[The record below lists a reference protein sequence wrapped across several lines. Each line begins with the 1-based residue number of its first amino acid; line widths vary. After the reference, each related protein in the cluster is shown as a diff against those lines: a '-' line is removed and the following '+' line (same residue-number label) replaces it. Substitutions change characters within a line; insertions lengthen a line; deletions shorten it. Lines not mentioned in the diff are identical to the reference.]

1 MQCPR
6 CNTENR
12 EQAKFCV
19 NCGARLVLACPQC
32 GTELPAS
39 GKFCDACGVQVTA
52 RPPEVREEPAALDTI
67 AERLQ
72 RLVPKEFAERLLATR
87 GQVGHERRMVTILF
101 SDIKGS
107 TAMAENLDPED
118 VMEIMD
124 GAFDV
129 LIEPIY
135 RYEGTLARLMGDAI
149 LAFFGAPIAH
159 EDDPE
164 RACRAALEII
174 EGAQRY
180 AARLEE
186 ERGISGFNVRVGINT
201 GLVVVGEVGSDL
213 RVEYTAMGDAVNL
226 AARMESAAEPGT
238 ILITEETH
246 KLIAPL
252 FETKPLGP
260 VEVKGKAEP
269 VSVYRVLAS
278 KVAFGKLRGIVGLES
293 PLVGREVEFGA
304 LREAVE
310 RLRAGVGGVATLVG
324 EAGIGKSRLV
334 AELRRGAV
342 TARLRWME
350 GRCLSYGTSIAYL
363 LWLDVLRG
371 LLGVTVEDSPVAV
384 RDALR
389 ERVRTLCPEHFE
401 SVYPYLGRLM
411 SLPLEAEDEAGIR
424 DLEGEKLKSGTFR
437 AMETLIQCA
446 AGERPLALVCE
457 DLHWADP
464 TSMELL
470 ERLLALTD
478 RAPLLILCVLRPQT
492 EHGSWRLKETAAR
505 LYRHRH
511 TDLWL
516 DPLSAAE
523 SERLVGNLLRVEDLP
538 PKLKWRILSH
548 AEGNP
553 FYVEEVIR
561 SLIDSGAIEQDEATG
576 RWQATQDM
584 SSIPIPDTLQGVLM
598 ARIDRLQ
605 EEAKRVLQL
614 AAVIGRIFFYRVLAA
629 IAQEERELDG
639 HLITLQR
646 EEMIRERAR
655 LPELE
660 YIFKHELTREAAYN
674 GLLKKQR
681 RIFHCQVAEALERL
695 FPDRIDEQVGLL
707 AHHWE
712 RAGEAEKAMEY
723 LLRAG
728 DQARLAYAH
737 QEAIDYYQRALAFLK
752 EQGEHE
758 RAARTM
764 MKLGL
769 THHTA
774 FDFERARRVYEEGF
788 ALWQRVGEMEPAL
801 PPPPAP
807 HALRMK
813 WYDPRTLDPTMAR
826 DTASAGVTYE
836 LFSGLVEFTP
846 ETGIVPEVARSWEVL
861 EGGCKYIFHL
871 RDDVRW
877 TDGTPV
883 TAGDFEY
890 AWKRV
895 LNPATGALW
904 LQLLYDIKG
913 ARAFHEGEVD
923 DPDHVGVRALDEV
936 TLVVELEKPTSYF
949 LLLLAWW
956 VPRPIPRHVV
966 EEHGEAWTEVENIVT
981 YGPFKLESWRRGESM
996 VLVRNPEYRGRF
1008 TGNVQ
1013 RVELSLLMEESDPLE
1028 MYEANDLDILDL
1040 DDLAPLE
1047 KDRARQRHAGEYLS
1061 GPLPNTTHVGFNVSR
1076 SPFDDPR
1083 VRRAFVMATDRKTL
1097 ADVILRGYEF
1107 PATGGFVPPGI
1118 PGHSAGIGLPYDP
1131 EQARQLLAEA
1141 GYPGGRGFPA
1151 VEAHAFYF
1159 QPHGDYLQTQ
1169 WRENLGVEIAW
1180 QTVEWEVFWDRL
1192 LPASPY
1198 IFQGSWI
1205 AGFPDPM
1212 SFLEKCPM
1220 RQDAGWQNEA
1230 YDGLIEETRQVTDQ
1244 GERMKLCGQADRILI
1259 EEAAVMP
1266 LIYGRSHLLVKPWV
1280 RRFPTSPVRWWFW
1293 KDVIIEPH

>member
-1 MQCPR
+1 MECPQCD
-6 CNTENR
+6 TENR
-12 EQAKFCV
+12 EGAKFCRK
-19 NCGARLVLACPQC
+19 CRASLALNCPQC
-32 GTELPAS
+32 GMESLPDAM
-39 GKFCDACGVQVTA
+39 FCDACGAQVGA
-52 RPPEVREEPAALDTI
+52 PQSEVEEPGAPALDK
-67 AERLQ
+67 ALQ
-72 RLVPKEFAERLLATR
+72 RLVPREFAERLLATR
-87 GQVGHERRMVTILF
+87 GQVGKERRTVTILF
-101 SDIKGS
+101 SDVKGS
-107 TAMAENLDPED
+107 TAMAEKLDPED
-118 VMEIMD
+118 WVEIME

-135 RYEGTLARLMGDAI
+135 RYEGTLVRLMGDAI

-226 AARMESAAEPGT
+226 AARMESAAEAGT
-238 ILITEETH
+238 ILITEDTH
-246 KLIAPL
+246 KFIAPL
-252 FETKPLGP
+252 FETEALGRKQ
-260 VEVKGKAEP
+260 VKGKAEP
-269 VSVYRVLAS
+269 VSVYRVLAA
-278 KVAFGKLRGIVGLES
+278 KVAPAKLRGIVGLES
-293 PLVGREVEFGA
+293 PLVGREAEFGA
-304 LREAVE
+304 LREALE
-310 RLRAGVGGVATLVG
+310 RLRVGVGGIVTIVG
-324 EAGIGKSRLV
+324 EAGLGKSRLV
-334 AELRRGAV
+334 AELREQAS
-342 TARLRWME
+342 ADLQWME
-350 GRCLSYGTSIAYL
+350 GRCLSYGTSLAYL

-411 SLPLEAEDEAGIR
+411 SLPLEAEDEARIR

-446 AGERPLALVCE
+446 AGERPLVLVCE

-470 ERLLALTD
+470 EQLLALTD
-478 RAPLLILCVLRPQT
+478 RAPLLILCVFRPQT
-492 EHGSWRLKETAAR
+492 EHGSWRVKETAAR

-523 SERLVGNLLRVEDLP
+523 SEALVGNLLRIEDLP

-561 SLIDSGAIEQDEATG
+561 SLIDSGAIVQDEATG
-576 RWQATQDM
+576 RWQAAQDV

-614 AAVIGRIFFYRVLAA
+614 AAVIGRIFLYRVLAA
-629 IAQEERELDG
+629 IAREERELDEY
-639 HLITLQR
+639 LITLQR

-660 YIFKHELTREAAYN
+660 YIFKHHLTQEAAYN
-674 GLLKKQR
+674 GLLKKER
-681 RIFHCQVAEALERL
+681 RVFHRQVAKALERL
-695 FPDRIDEQVGLL
+695 FSERIEEQVGLL

-712 RAGEAEKAMEY
+712 RAGDAEKATEY

-728 DQARLAYAH
+728 DQARLLYAH
-737 QEAIDYYQRALAFLK
+737 EEAIDYYQRALAFLR
-752 EQGEHE
+752 EGEDYE
-758 RAARTM
+758 RAARTL

-769 THHTA
+769 TYHTA
-774 FDFERARRVYEEGF
+774 FDFERARQAYEEGF
-788 ALWQRVGEMEPAL
+788 ALWQRAGEIEPAV

-807 HALRMK
+807 HALRMN
-813 WYDPRTLDPTMAR
+813 WYDPQTLDPTMAR

-1151 VEAHAFYF
+1151 VEAHAFHYF

-1169 WRENLGVEIAW
+1169 WRKNLGVEITW
-1180 QTVEWEVFWDRL
+1180 QTVQWEVFLDRL
-1192 LPASPY
+1192 LPASPNV
-1198 IFQGSWI
+1198 FQGGWI
-1205 AGFPDPM
+1205 AGYPDPNT
-1212 SFLEKCPM
+1212 FLRACPM
-1220 RQDAGWQNEA
+1220 RQAARWQNEA
-1230 YDGLIEETRQVTDQ
+1230 YDGLIEEATQVTDQ
-1244 GERMKLCGQADRILI
+1244 GERMRLVGQADRILI

-1266 LIYGRSHLLVKPWV
+1266 LTYGRSHLLVKPWV